1 MSSDT
6 LVISDGDQDDEING
20 ELVPQ
25 NSHKVPNTWTGP
37 FSSGTSDRALS
48 TGNDIAEQE
57 KPQKARIDAQENAF
71 EQIRSTSSS
80 IGDETTTSRSDSQIS
95 LPQTPS
101 SEKDEQ
107 SEIEDSQGSEI
118 SLPQTPASEKDRQS
132 EIEDSEEEDLN
143 TEHTRSELLSV
154 TTPSVRGSQDRE
166 RVVLPTP
173 YQVEF
178 GLPMKTPTIEAYV
191 KAHCLTLKS
200 SRTRPQ
206 SNIQDEIAKIL
217 NTSRLL
223 DFYKARRELYQYLEN
238 RVIVPGKKLQ
248 AHTTWNMSNPGEILD
263 TLQTVRKNT
272 FDAKIHRAY
281 GQTMLFSSINS
292 QVNEGNKSIVTGQM
306 LGHRAI
312 LEKLAREKAGSVSK
326 LEKDRMIA
334 SYLSEYYAGKK
345 WLGVIDWFG
354 GSGIVL
360 IFVTAG
366 K

>member
-1 MSSDT
+1 MSDDT
-6 LVISDGDQDDEING
+6 LVISDGDEDDETNG
-20 ELVPQ
+20 EMVAQ
-25 NSHKVPNTWTGP
+25 NSHKVPNTWTGS

-48 TGNDIAEQE
+48 IGNDVAEQE
-57 KPQKARIDAQENAF
+57 KSQNSRTDARENVF
-71 EQIRSTSSS
+71 EQTRSTSSS
-80 IGDETTTSRSDSQIS
+80 IGDETTTPRSDSQIS
-95 LPQTPS
+95 LPQTPA
-101 SEKDEQ
+101 SEKDE
-107 SEIEDSQGSEI
+107 
-118 SLPQTPASEKDRQS
+118 QS

-143 TEHTRSELLSV
+143 TEHTRSELLSS
-154 TTPSVRGSQDRE
+154 TTPSVRGSQNRE
-166 RVVLPTP
+166 RVVSPTP

-206 SNIQDEIAKIL
+206 FYIQDEIAKIL
-217 NTSRLL
+217 NTSSLL
-223 DFYKARRELYQYLEN
+223 DFYKARRELSQYLEN
-238 RVIVPGKKLQ
+238 REIVPGKKLE
-248 AHTTWNMSNPGEILD
+248 ARTTWNMSNPGEILD

-292 QVNEGNKSIVTGQM
+292 QVDEGNKSIVTGQM
-306 LGHRAI
+306 LGHREI
-312 LEKLAREKAGSVSK
+312 LKKLALEKAGSVSK

-345 WLGVIDWFG
+345 WLRVIDCFG